1 MGAARPGAAVAFP
14 NPSCRAAEPGSRRS
28 RRRRP
33 PQAGADDPARSG
45 VSSHRFA
52 PEGTWTAVCMGPPLN
67 VSVSANAWV
76 MSTAMPAASA

>member
-14 NPSCRAAEPGSRRS
+14 NPSCRAAEPGL

-33 PQAGADDPARSG
+33 ARTSADDPARSG

-67 VSVSANAWV
+67 VSVSANAWG